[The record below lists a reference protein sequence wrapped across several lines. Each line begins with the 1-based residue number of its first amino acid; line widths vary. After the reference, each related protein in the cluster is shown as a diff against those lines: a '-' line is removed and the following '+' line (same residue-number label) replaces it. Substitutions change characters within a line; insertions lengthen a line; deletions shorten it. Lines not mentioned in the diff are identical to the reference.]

1 MKKIEELKNKAYIAT
16 SLLNPKQKKIIY
28 VIFFFVLIGLF
39 LEVLSLTSVLP
50 LATSLTGEE
59 NKIITFL
66 QENLKLLNLKNLS
79 EVDTIYLA
87 SGLFFFLFLFKNIY
101 LFFLTKFQAKFLANI
116 TSELREDAY
125 KKYLNQSVITIQ
137 SKNSHSF
144 INNLI
149 LNCQIY
155 SNIFIFSILQLT
167 LEILVF
173 FIFIV
178 VLFIYDP
185 FSTFLTFIIFG
196 FITLFIIKFNRESLL
211 KYSKMIHDENL
222 SLIKNIQHT
231 FNGIK
236 DIKIFRKE
244 SFFKK
249 LVIGN
254 VNRINIATYKSGI
267 ISLYPRYL
275 LEIVAIFFI
284 LLFFNLNFRF
294 ENGTLTINPFLFLFG
309 AAIFRL
315 LPSLTKIIQHINKLR
330 NATFPVKTL
339 ISTLTS
345 LNKSQEKKIK
355 LGKKFKPVK
364 SLRINFHNVT
374 FRYDKHKCFE
384 NLNWKI
390 SDKKLIGLCGK
401 SGVGKTTL
409 IDILTGLKTPNNG
422 FVKINNNNL
431 EEIKQSWFDLIGFVQ
446 QDVFMLDDS
455 IKNNIAFGIPKNFI
469 DIKLVN
475 KTIIDAGLNEFIKSL
490 PDGIDTHI
498 GERGSR
504 VSGGQRQRIA
514 IARAMYRK
522 PRVLILDEATNGLD
536 NFNEKEII
544 NLLKKL
550 KHKILI
556 IFISHKKNILDSC
569 DMVYRLSN
577 KKINKQ

>member
-1 MKKIEELKNKAYIAT
+1 
-16 SLLNPKQKKIIY
+16 
-28 VIFFFVLIGLF
+28 
-39 LEVLSLTSVLP
+39 
-50 LATSLTGEE
+50 
-59 NKIITFL
+59 
-66 QENLKLLNLKNLS
+66 
-79 EVDTIYLA
+79 
-87 SGLFFFLFLFKNIY
+87 
-101 LFFLTKFQAKFLANI
+101 
-116 TSELREDAY
+116 
-125 KKYLNQSVITIQ
+125 
-137 SKNSHSF
+137 
-144 INNLI
+144 
-149 LNCQIY
+149 
-155 SNIFIFSILQLT
+155 
-167 LEILVF
+167 
-173 FIFIV
+173 
-178 VLFIYDP
+178 
-185 FSTFLTFIIFG
+185 
-196 FITLFIIKFNRESLL
+196 
-211 KYSKMIHDENL
+211 
-222 SLIKNIQHT
+222 
-231 FNGIK
+231 
-236 DIKIFRKE
+236 
-244 SFFKK
+244 
-249 LVIGN
+249 
-254 VNRINIATYKSGI
+254 
-267 ISLYPRYL
+267 
-275 LEIVAIFFI
+275 
-284 LLFFNLNFRF
+284 LNFRF

-339 ISTLTS
+339 ISTLNS

-355 LGKKFKPVK
+355 SGKKFKPVK
-364 SLRINFHNVT
+364 SLKINFHNVT
-374 FRYDKHKCFE
+374 FGYDKHKCFE

-401 SGVGKTTL
+401 SGAGKTTL

-431 EEIKQSWFDLIGFVQ
+431 EKIKQSWFDLIGFVQ

-455 IKNNIAFGIPKNFI
+455 IKNNIAFGIPKNLI

-475 KTIIDAGLNEFIKSL
+475 KTIIDSGLNEFIKSL
-490 PDGIDTHI
+490 PNGIDTNI

-544 NLLKKL
+544 NLLKRL